1 MPYVERLQEPT
12 LYYELDDYSDPWK
25 KAPVLLLQHGF
36 GRSSQF
42 WYSWVPYLSRFYRVV
57 RPDLRGLGRSSTQL
71 DPGRDI
77 GLRQYMADINAIIDH
92 AGADSVHY
100 CGESLGGILGMAFAA
115 EYPERVRTLSLVAA
129 PVYINEHDKQSTS
142 YGYESRIEAL
152 RKMGLK
158 AWAEA
163 SNAGRRFPPDTD
175 PEMLNWYV
183 NERVKAASSVEVLVA
198 MFRWVSEFSAVPYLS
213 KIKAP
218 VLGLYPSL
226 DPIVDENQ
234 IRFLRE
240 KLQDFRL
247 VQVSSR
253 YQAIQN
259 FEPAA
264 CAREVLHF
272 AAQRDGV
279 SCHE

>member
-1 MPYVERLQEPT
+1 
-12 LYYELDDYSDPWK
+12 
-25 KAPVLLLQHGF
+25 
-36 GRSSQF
+36 
-42 WYSWVPYLSRFYRVV
+42 
-57 RPDLRGLGRSSTQL
+57 
-71 DPGRDI
+71 
-77 GLRQYMADINAIIDH
+77 
-92 AGADSVHY
+92 
-100 CGESLGGILGMAFAA
+100 
-115 EYPERVRTLSLVAA
+115 
-129 PVYINEHDKQSTS
+129 
-142 YGYESRIEAL
+142 
-152 RKMGLK
+152 
-158 AWAEA
+158 
-163 SNAGRRFPPDTD
+163 
-175 PEMLNWYV
+175 
-183 NERVKAASSVEVLVA
+183 

-234 IRFLRE
+234 IRSLRE

-253 YQAIQN
+253 YHAIQN

-272 AAQRDGV
+272 AAQHDGV